1 MELMEQIVSRTNIQR
16 AVEKVRANKGTSG
29 IDGIKVNDLGGFM
42 RQNWERIRSELLGGT
57 YKPQAVKGVKI
68 PKKNGKTRLLG
79 IPTVIDRVI
88 QQAISQVIMPMWEK
102 DFHPHSY
109 GFRPERS
116 TQQAADKAL
125 DFINNEKRNFII
137 SLDLS
142 QFFDTVNHD
151 KLMGLLRKKI
161 TDKRVLSL
169 IRKFLV
175 TGILLGE
182 ELLKREKGTPQ
193 GSPLSPLLA
202 NILLNV
208 LDWETEKRG
217 ISFVRYADDIYI
229 FSRSHLSA
237 RRNLHRIKKFITNK
251 LDLVVNMEKTKIVK
265 PKHLRILGFTLV
277 QNFRKGAKGF
287 MLKIDPENWEELKY
301 KLKEITRKTAGM
313 SIQERID
320 KILPLMRGFV
330 NYYRKATG
338 YEKYKALDA
347 WIRNRLRY
355 CIWHDWKQPQKRAK
369 GLRKLGVKPRLSYQ
383 YANTR
388 MGGWAVA
395 QSPIMKTTVT
405 EKVLQKKGYLSFTDY
420 YISLKYPLPKS
431 QLSFTFL

>member
-1 MELMEQIVSRTNIQR
+1 MEQIVSRTNIQR

-29 IDGIKVNDLGGFM
+29 IDGIKVNDLEGFM
-42 RQNWERIRSELLGGT
+42 RQNWERIRSELVAGT
-57 YKPQAVKGVKI
+57 YLPQAVKGVKI
-68 PKKNGKTRLLG
+68 PKKNGKFRLLG
-79 IPTVIDRVI
+79 IPTVMDRVI
-88 QQAISQVIMPMWEK
+88 QQAINQVIMPLWEM
-102 DFHPHSY
+102 DFHPQSY
-109 GFRPERS
+109 GFRPQRS

-125 DFINNEKRNFII
+125 HFINEEKRNFII

-175 TGILLGE
+175 TGIFMGE

-202 NILLNV
+202 NILLNE
-208 LDWETEKRG
+208 LDWELEKRG

-229 FSRSHLSA
+229 FARSHLSA
-237 RRNLHRIKKFITNK
+237 RRNLHRVKKFITNK
-251 LDLVVNMEKTKIVK
+251 LKLVVNMKKTQIVK
-265 PKHLRILGFTLV
+265 PKNLRILGFTLV
-277 QNFRKGAKGF
+277 QNFKKGAKGF

-313 SIQERID
+313 SITERLE
-320 KILPLMRGFV
+320 KINPLVRGFV

-347 WIRNRLRY
+347 WVRARLRY
-355 CIWHDWKQPQKRAK
+355 CIWHDWKRPKKRK
-369 GLRKLGVKPRLSYQ
+369 QSLIKLGVKPRLAGQ

-395 QSPIMKTTVT
+395 QSPILKTTIT
-405 EKVLQKKGYLSFTDY
+405 EKVLQKKGYISFTDY
-420 YISLKYPLPKS
+420 YLSLKFPQPKS
-431 QLSFTFL
+431 QLTITFL